1 LVINPVVIEV
11 VVIEVVGLAA
21 APQAVIIGGSPT
33 VSSSYRL
40 APSAPAIIANEVLS
54 QLSVTHSPKSTT
66 APSTCLP
73 RSPGS

>member
-1 LVINPVVIEV
+1 VINPVVIEV

-40 APSAPAIIANEVLS
+40 APSAPAIIAN
-54 QLSVTHSPKSTT
+54 
-66 APSTCLP
+66 
-73 RSPGS
+73 